1 MVRVDDYSAGI
12 SGLVANKLSDEFY
25 RPSVV
30 IRTGKK
36 ISTGS
41 CRSIPE
47 FNLIESLTQCRE
59 LFVEFGGH
67 KGAAGFVILT
77 HNIPLLYERLVKIA
91 ATNLDGIDLR
101 PKIDIDAEVA
111 LKDLAGSAYRTLQQ
125 LAPFGQA
132 NPQPIFITRNVKV
145 AGWHTMGND
154 GGHLRL
160 KLEQDG
166 MVWDAVAF
174 GFGANQTEMSAPL
187 DIVYNLELDQWNGKS
202 TLRLNLLD
210 FAKAK

>member
-1 MVRVDDYSAGI
+1 MWPENRCWRRKLESLIMVRVDDYSAGI

-67 KGAAGFVILT
+67 KGAAGFMILT
-77 HNIPLLYERLVKIA
+77 HNLPHLYERLLKIA
-91 ATNLDGIDLR
+91 ETNLGR
-101 PKIDIDAEVA
+101 C
-111 LKDLAGSAYRTLQQ
+111 
-125 LAPFGQA
+125 
-132 NPQPIFITRNVKV
+132 
-145 AGWHTMGND
+145 
-154 GGHLRL
+154 
-160 KLEQDG
+160 
-166 MVWDAVAF
+166 
-174 GFGANQTEMSAPL
+174 
-187 DIVYNLELDQWNGKS
+187 
-202 TLRLNLLD
+202 
-210 FAKAK
+210 